1 MPDTSFEHLED
12 TVRALKSK
20 GFKVSIDSAN
30 QDELIRGANAGADFV
45 LSVNE
50 NNINILNHIKSI
62 PVIIPS
68 KPGDFKSLERLI
80 KIAKEKKIDFF
91 ADPIL
96 DPIHYGF
103 ADSIERYIKLR
114 KNHPKIKI
122 FMGTGNLTELTDSDS
137 AGVNATLMD

>member
-114 KNHPKIKI
+114 KIIQK
-122 FMGTGNLTELTDSDS
+122 
-137 AGVNATLMD
+137 